1 MRKRVYI
8 ESNCGDNIRND
19 VFKYDYTGSLDQ
31 YMVKDEN
38 GFWRSCGKKVV
49 LEQKLPCRVFYKKCW
64 ADVELGRKLLPNQ
77 DEEIVQFSESINGSG
92 LVVVVIMKK
101 NTATCPAIV
110 ICLGGPI
117 APMPDFLDQSS
128 IYYHFIKQGFA
139 LIIPLRRGVSGMGK
153 EWERALEGHYGEYD
167 VEDTIAATDSVML
180 HHSDVIDTKNVFL
193 YGGSYGGYV
202 VGLIAGKANS
212 NKRFKAIVSHC
223 GVYDIAIYPWHCQG
237 IPEETMKAYGNTTD
251 KSVYSE
257 RVKDISPK
265 TFVSNW
271 NVPILF
277 IHHLNDTTTWV
288 GQSVAAYNDALKL
301 RKDVTLLIVHGPHTY
316 DIPQKKSL
324 FLEIVTF
331 FETCKLNTMVR

>member
-8 ESNCGDNIRND
+8 ESDCSDDIRND
-19 VFKYDYTGSLDQ
+19 VFKFDYTESLDQ

-38 GFWRSCGKKVV
+38 DFWHSCGKEVI
-49 LEQKLPCRVFYKKCW
+49 LEQNLPCHVFYKKSW
-64 ADVELGRKLLPNQ
+64 IEFESGHELLPNR
-77 DEEIVQFSESINGSG
+77 DEEVVQSRERINDSRLEVIV
-92 LVVVVIMKK
+92 VRKK
-101 NTATCPAIV
+101 NTAICSAIV

-117 APMPDFLDQSS
+117 APIPNFLDKSS

-139 LIIPLRRGVSGMGK
+139 LIIPLRRGISGMDK
-153 EWERALEGHYGEYD
+153 EWELALDGHYGEYD
-167 VEDTIAATDSVML
+167 VDDTIAATDFVML
-180 HHSDVIDTKNVFL
+180 HHKDVIDTKNVFL

-202 VGLIAGKANS
+202 AGLIAGKVNS
-212 NKRFKAIVSHC
+212 SKRYKAIVTHC
-223 GVYDIAIYPWHCQG
+223 GVYDLVTYPWHCQG
-237 IPEETMKAYGNTTD
+237 IPEETMKTYGNTTD

-265 TFVSNW
+265 TFVANW

-316 DIPQKKSL
+316 DIPQKESL
-324 FLEIVTF
+324 FLKIVTF
-331 FETCKLNTMVR
+331 FEKCKLKYI

>member
-8 ESNCGDNIRND
+8 ESDCSDDIRND
-19 VFKYDYTGSLDQ
+19 VFKFDYTESLDQ

-38 GFWRSCGKKVV
+38 DFWHSCGKEVI
-49 LEQKLPCRVFYKKCW
+49 LEQNLPCHVFYKKSW
-64 ADVELGRKLLPNQ
+64 IEFESGHELLPNR
-77 DEEIVQFSESINGSG
+77 DEEVVQSRERINDSRLEVIV
-92 LVVVVIMKK
+92 VRKK
-101 NTATCPAIV
+101 NTAICSAIV

-117 APMPDFLDQSS
+117 APIPNFLDKSS

-139 LIIPLRRGVSGMGK
+139 LIIPLRRGISGMDK
-153 EWERALEGHYGEYD
+153 EWELALDGHYGEYD
-167 VEDTIAATDSVML
+167 VDDTIAATDFVML
-180 HHSDVIDTKNVFL
+180 HHKDVIDTKNVFL

-202 VGLIAGKANS
+202 AGLIAGKVNS
-212 NKRFKAIVSHC
+212 SKRYKAIVTHC
-223 GVYDIAIYPWHCQG
+223 GVYDLATYPWHCQG
-237 IPEETMKAYGNTTD
+237 IPEETMKTYGNTTD

-265 TFVSNW
+265 TFVANW

-316 DIPQKKSL
+316 DIPQKESL
-324 FLEIVTF
+324 FLKIVTF
-331 FETCKLNTMVR
+331 FEKCKLKYI